1 MRYIYDGGGR
11 YVCYIYD
18 GGRYIYDM
26 LDDGRW
32 YIFHIYKMLDA
43 IHMTVGDVTYVI
55 CKMVDPI
62 HMKVVDAICM
72 KVVGA
77 ICMKVVDG
85 ICMIYTRV
93 GAMYLIYTMVDGRY
107 IYDI

>member
-43 IHMTVGDVTYVI
+43 IHMTVGFI
-55 CKMVDPI
+55 
-62 HMKVVDAICM
+62 
-72 KVVGA
+72 
-77 ICMKVVDG
+77 
-85 ICMIYTRV
+85 
-93 GAMYLIYTMVDGRY
+93 
-107 IYDI
+107 